1 MKQFFKFMFA
11 SMLGMTLTIILGF
24 LLIVGIIGSIVASA
38 GDNPITYVSDNSV
51 LHIELK
57 EEIKDRSSNNPFDNF
72 DFNSFQTKEIL
83 GMTDIKESLEK
94 AKTDDKIKGIFLNVT
109 SVKTGMAN
117 LEEIRRALL
126 DFKESEKFIIAYS
139 EVYSQGAYYLS
150 TVADKVYLNPVGE
163 MSFQGLTSQI
173 MFFKEALEK
182 LDIEM
187 QVIRHGKFK
196 SAVEPYLLNEM
207 SPSNRK
213 QISTLINSIWNDMLS
228 NISTARSISIAE
240 LNRIADDIAIRLPK
254 DALTN
259 KLIDGLKYE
268 DEVLAEL
275 ANLAGTEAKNDEPLT
290 KPKLIKLSKYKNAEG
305 KEAKE
310 ENEDDDAI
318 KPNAKDKIAIIYAEG
333 EIRSGK
339 SNRDILGSETTVE
352 AIEKATKDKNVK
364 AIVLRINS
372 PGGSALASDVMW
384 RAIELAKREKP
395 VVVSM
400 GNLAASGGYYIAC
413 GANKIFAQ
421 PTTITGSIGV
431 FGVVPNFKG
440 LFNNKLGIYV
450 DGVSTNKHSDMM
462 INQWRPLDD
471 EETSAIT
478 EMVEAIYDDFISK
491 VAEGRG
497 MTKAEVDS
505 IGQGRV
511 WSGVNAIEIGLVD
524 ELGGLND
531 AIKSAA
537 ELANI
542 DSYKIKELPR
552 KKDPIEQIMEDF
564 SLEAKAMI
572 LGDELSRTYNYFK
585 VFEETTKR
593 SGIMTRIPYDIII
606 H

>member
-24 LLIVGIIGSIVASA
+24 LLIIGIVWGILASA
-38 GDNPITYVSDNSV
+38 GDKPITYVSDNSV

-83 GMTDIKESLEK
+83 GMNDIKESLEK
-94 AKTDDKIKGIFLNVT
+94 AKTDNKIKGIFLNVS

-117 LEEIRRALL
+117 LEEIRKALL

-139 EVYSQGAYYLS
+139 EGYSQGAYYLS

-228 NISTARSISIAE
+228 NISTARSISVAE
-240 LNRIADDIAIRLPK
+240 LNRIADEIAIRLPK
-254 DALTN
+254 DALNN

-290 KPKLIKLSKYKNAEG
+290 RPKLINISKYKDAEG
-305 KEAKE
+305 KEAKD

-318 KPNAKDKIAIIYAEG
+318 KPNSKDKIAIIYAEG

-339 SNRDILGSETTVE
+339 SNKDILGSETTVE
-352 AIEKATKDKNVK
+352 AVEKATKDKNVK

-497 MTKAEVDS
+497 MTKADVDS

-552 KKDPIEQIMEDF
+552 QKEPIEQIMEDF
-564 SLEAKAMI
+564 SMEAKAMI

-593 SGIMTRIPYDIII
+593 SGIMTRIPYDIVI

>member
-24 LLIVGIIGSIVASA
+24 LLIIGIVWGILASA
-38 GDNPITYVSDNSV
+38 GDKPITYVSDNSV

-83 GMTDIKESLEK
+83 GMNDIKESLEK
-94 AKTDDKIKGIFLNVT
+94 AKTDNKIKGIFLNVS

-117 LEEIRRALL
+117 LEEIRKALL
-126 DFKESEKFIIAYS
+126 DFKVSKKFIIAYS
-139 EVYSQGAYYLS
+139 EGYSQGAYYLS

-228 NISTARSISIAE
+228 NISTARSISVAE

-254 DALTN
+254 DALNN

-275 ANLAGTEAKNDEPLT
+275 ANLAGTEAKDDEPLT
-290 KPKLIKLSKYKNAEG
+290 KPKLINLSKYKNAEG
-305 KEAKE
+305 KEAKD

-318 KPNAKDKIAIIYAEG
+318 NPNAKDKIAIIYAEG

-352 AIEKATKDKNVK
+352 AVEKATKDKNVK

-450 DGVSTNKHSDMM
+450 DGVSTNKHSDMI

-552 KKDPIEQIMEDF
+552 QKEPIEQIMEDF
-564 SLEAKAMI
+564 SIEAKAMM

-593 SGIMTRIPYDIII
+593 SGIMTRIPYDIVI

>member
-24 LLIVGIIGSIVASA
+24 LLIIGIVGGIVASA
-38 GDNPITYVSDNSV
+38 GNKPITYVSDNSV

-83 GMTDIKESLEK
+83 GMNDIKESLEK
-94 AKTDDKIKGIFLNVT
+94 AKTDNKIKGIFLNVS

-117 LEEIRRALL
+117 LEEIRKALL

-139 EVYSQGAYYLS
+139 EGYSQGAYYLS

-173 MFFKEALEK
+173 MFFKEALEN

-228 NISTARSISIAE
+228 NISTARSISVAE

-254 DALTN
+254 DALNN

-275 ANLAGTEAKNDEPLT
+275 ANLAGTEAKDDEPLT
-290 KPKLIKLSKYKNAEG
+290 KPKLINLSKYKNAEG
-305 KEAKE
+305 KEAKD

-318 KPNAKDKIAIIYAEG
+318 NPNAKDKIAIIYAEG

-352 AIEKATKDKNVK
+352 AVEKATKDKNVK

-497 MTKAEVDS
+497 MTKADVDS

-552 KKDPIEQIMEDF
+552 QKEPIEQIMEDF
-564 SLEAKAMI
+564 SMEAKAMI

-593 SGIMTRIPYDIII
+593 SGIMTRIPYDIVI

>member
-11 SMLGMTLTIILGF
+11 SMLGMALTIILGF
-24 LLIVGIIGSIVASA
+24 LLIIGIVGGIVASA
-38 GDNPITYVSDNSV
+38 GNKPITYVSDNSV

-83 GMTDIKESLEK
+83 GMNDIKESLEK
-94 AKTDDKIKGIFLNVT
+94 AKTDNKIKGIFLNVS

-117 LEEIRRALL
+117 LEEIRKALL

-139 EVYSQGAYYLS
+139 EGYSQGAYYLS

-228 NISTARSISIAE
+228 NISTARSISVAE
-240 LNRIADDIAIRLPK
+240 LNRIADEIAIRLPK
-254 DALTN
+254 DALNN

-290 KPKLIKLSKYKNAEG
+290 KPKLINLSKYKDAEG
-305 KEAKE
+305 KEAKD

-318 KPNAKDKIAIIYAEG
+318 NPNAKDKIAIIYAEG

-352 AIEKATKDKNVK
+352 AVEKATKDKNVK

-497 MTKAEVDS
+497 MTKADVDS

-552 KKDPIEQIMEDF
+552 QKEPIEQIMEDF
-564 SLEAKAMI
+564 SMEAKAMI

-593 SGIMTRIPYDIII
+593 SGIMTRIPYDIVI

>member
-11 SMLGMTLTIILGF
+11 SMLGMALTIILGF
-24 LLIVGIIGSIVASA
+24 LLIIGIVGGIVASA
-38 GDNPITYVSDNSV
+38 GNKPITYVSDNSV

-83 GMTDIKESLEK
+83 GMNDIKESLEK
-94 AKTDDKIKGIFLNVT
+94 AKTDNKIKGIFLNVS

-117 LEEIRRALL
+117 LEEIRKALL

-139 EVYSQGAYYLS
+139 EGYSQGAYYLS

-228 NISTARSISIAE
+228 NISTARSISVAE

-254 DALTN
+254 DALNN

-275 ANLAGTEAKNDEPLT
+275 ANLAGTEAKDDEPLT
-290 KPKLIKLSKYKNAEG
+290 KPKLINLSKYKNAEG
-305 KEAKE
+305 KEAKD

-318 KPNAKDKIAIIYAEG
+318 NPNTKDKIAIIYAEG

-352 AIEKATKDKNVK
+352 AVEKATKDKNVK

-497 MTKAEVDS
+497 MTKADVDS

-552 KKDPIEQIMEDF
+552 QKEPIEQIMEDF
-564 SLEAKAMI
+564 SMEAKAMI

-593 SGIMTRIPYDIII
+593 SGIMTRIPYDIVI

>member
-24 LLIVGIIGSIVASA
+24 LLIIGIIGGIVASA
-38 GDNPITYVSDNSV
+38 GNKPITYVSDNSV

-83 GMTDIKESLEK
+83 GMNDIKESLEK
-94 AKTDDKIKGIFLNVT
+94 AKTDNKIKGIFLNVS

-117 LEEIRRALL
+117 LEEIRKALL
-126 DFKESEKFIIAYS
+126 DFKESDKFIIAYS
-139 EVYSQGAYYLS
+139 EGYSQGAYYLS
-150 TVADKVYLNPVGE
+150 TVANKVYLNPVGE

-228 NISTARSISIAE
+228 NISTARSISVAE
-240 LNRIADDIAIRLPK
+240 LNRIADEIAIRLPK
-254 DALTN
+254 DALNN

-275 ANLAGTEAKNDEPLT
+275 ANLAGTEAKDDEPLN
-290 KPKLIKLSKYKNAEG
+290 KPKLIELSKYKDAEG
-305 KEAKE
+305 KEAKD

-318 KPNAKDKIAIIYAEG
+318 KPNSKDKIAIIYAEG

-339 SNRDILGSETTVE
+339 SNKDILGSETTVE
-352 AIEKATKDKNVK
+352 AVEKATKDKNVK

-384 RAIELAKREKP
+384 RSIELAKREKP

-505 IGQGRV
+505 IGQGRI

-552 KKDPIEQIMEDF
+552 QKEPIEQIMEDF
-564 SLEAKAMI
+564 SMEAKAMI
-572 LGDELSRTYNYFK
+572 LGDELNRTYNYFK

-593 SGIMTRIPYDIII
+593 SGIMTRIPYDIVI

>member
-11 SMLGMTLTIILGF
+11 SMLGMALTIILGF
-24 LLIVGIIGSIVASA
+24 LLIIGIVGGIVASA
-38 GDNPITYVSDNSV
+38 GNKPITYVSDNSV

-83 GMTDIKESLEK
+83 GMNDIKESLEK
-94 AKTDDKIKGIFLNVT
+94 AKTDNKIKGIFLNVS

-117 LEEIRRALL
+117 LEEIRKALL
-126 DFKESEKFIIAYS
+126 DFKESKKFIIAYS
-139 EVYSQGAYYLS
+139 EGYSQGAYYLS

-228 NISTARSISIAE
+228 NISTARSISVAE

-254 DALTN
+254 DALNN

-275 ANLAGTEAKNDEPLT
+275 ANLAGTEAKDDEPLT
-290 KPKLIKLSKYKNAEG
+290 KPKLINLSKYKNAEG
-305 KEAKE
+305 KEAKD

-318 KPNAKDKIAIIYAEG
+318 NPNAKDKIAIIYAEG

-352 AIEKATKDKNVK
+352 AVEKATKDKNVK

-552 KKDPIEQIMEDF
+552 QKEPIEQIMEDF
-564 SLEAKAMI
+564 SMEAKAMI

-593 SGIMTRIPYDIII
+593 SGIMTRIPYDIVI

>member
-11 SMLGMTLTIILGF
+11 SMLGMALTIILGF
-24 LLIVGIIGSIVASA
+24 LLIIGIVGGIVASA
-38 GDNPITYVSDNSV
+38 GNKPITYVSDNSV

-83 GMTDIKESLEK
+83 GMNDIKESLEK
-94 AKTDDKIKGIFLNVT
+94 AKTDNKIKGIFLNVS

-117 LEEIRRALL
+117 LEEIRKALL

-139 EVYSQGAYYLS
+139 EGYSQGAYYLS

-228 NISTARSISIAE
+228 NISTARSISVAE
-240 LNRIADDIAIRLPK
+240 LNRIADEIAIRLPK
-254 DALTN
+254 DALNN

-290 KPKLIKLSKYKNAEG
+290 KPKLINLSKYKDAEG
-305 KEAKE
+305 KEAKD

-318 KPNAKDKIAIIYAEG
+318 KPNSKDKIAIIYAEG

-339 SNRDILGSETTVE
+339 SNKDILGSETTVE
-352 AIEKATKDKNVK
+352 AVEKATKDKNVK

-497 MTKAEVDS
+497 MTKADVDS

-552 KKDPIEQIMEDF
+552 QKEPIEQIMEDF
-564 SLEAKAMI
+564 SMEAKAMI

-593 SGIMTRIPYDIII
+593 SGIMTRIPYDIVI